1 MGNDRTQHEKPDLTS
16 AEGIGAQPSN
26 TGLDEAPVPP
36 SPKTILPRDLPKALR
51 YLEDQ
56 ELDRLAGAALGELRR
71 RGRLP
76 PGFEPPSAK
85 SITGAGE
92 QDEKKPARK
101 GGPTR
106 RGQTQIAAPTLT
118 RGQVNAVRAAFKAG
132 ITPSRIARQF
142 GLTQSDVRKAL
153 AADKT

>member
-36 SPKTILPRDLPKALR
+36 SPKTFLPKDLPKALR

-56 ELDRLAGAALGELRR
+56 ELDRLAGAAIDELRR

-76 PGFEPPSAK
+76 RALSHHR
-85 SITGAGE
+85 
-92 QDEKKPARK
+92 QNLLPARGNK
-101 GGPTR
+101 TKR
-106 RGQTQIAAPTLT
+106 SLRGRVGLLAEGKPKL
-118 RGQVNAVRAAFKAG
+118 
-132 ITPSRIARQF
+132 PRQH
-142 GLTQSDVRKAL
+142 
-153 AADKT
+153 